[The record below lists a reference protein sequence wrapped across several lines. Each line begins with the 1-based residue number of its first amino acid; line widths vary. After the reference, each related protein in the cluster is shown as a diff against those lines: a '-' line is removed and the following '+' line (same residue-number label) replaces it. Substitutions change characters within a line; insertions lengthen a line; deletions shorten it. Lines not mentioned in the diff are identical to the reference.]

1 MSAVHVLLL
10 VQGAFYVAT
19 GAWSVLS
26 RSTFERVTGPKTDYW
41 LVRMVGLLAL
51 VIGATLLSA
60 VREPRMPSPIWVL
73 AIGSAAA
80 FTAIDVH
87 YAVRKRIS
95 RVYLLDAA
103 AETLIVAG
111 LIVGWWLSRPV
122 A

>member
-1 MSAVHVLLL
+1 VVDPQSLDLRAGY
-10 VQGAFYVAT
+10 GA
-19 GAWSVLS
+19 
-26 RSTFERVTGPKTDYW
+26 ED
-41 LVRMVGLLAL
+41 
-51 VIGATLLSA
+51 
-60 VREPRMPSPIWVL
+60 
-73 AIGSAAA
+73 AAA